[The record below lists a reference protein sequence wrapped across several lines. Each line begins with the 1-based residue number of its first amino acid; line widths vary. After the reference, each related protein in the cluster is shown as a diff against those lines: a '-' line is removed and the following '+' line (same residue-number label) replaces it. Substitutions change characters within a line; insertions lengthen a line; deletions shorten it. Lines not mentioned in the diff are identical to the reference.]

1 MTTTD
6 DAQEREEAV
15 AVLRLAVE
23 ATRTSNRLAWAL
35 ARFAGLIDAEHEDED
50 DRSTTTGGKAAATA
64 APPAP
69 NAPAAPAFTPS
80 KPSPPAAPSF
90 SVPSFA
96 ESLRAME
103 QRRRHAL
110 RR

>member
-1 MTTTD
+1 M
-6 DAQEREEAV
+6 
-15 AVLRLAVE
+15 AVLRLAVD
-23 ATRTSNRLAWAL
+23 AAQASNRLAWAL
-35 ARFAGLIDAEHEDED
+35 ARFAGLIDAEHED
-50 DRSTTTGGKAAATA
+50 DRSTTTGSKAAATA
-64 APPAP
+64 VPPAP
-69 NAPAAPAFTPS
+69 NAPKAAPAFMPS

-103 QRRRHAL
+103 QRRRRAL